1 MTGNEGA
8 DQESTPAAGNMKSET
23 KKAGAKT
30 KLKTLTGA
38 SILWECLEREG
49 VRVVFGYPGGA
60 ILPAYDA
67 LKHSKIHHVLVR
79 HEQGA
84 THMAD
89 GYARASGEVGVAVAT
104 SGPGATNMVTGIA
117 TAMLDSIPIVCIT
130 GQVGSKLIGSDAF
143 QETDIT
149 GVTLP
154 ITKHNYLV
162 THASEVARTIREAF
176 YVARSGR
183 PGPVLVD
190 ITKDAQQGTC
200 EFDWAGAK
208 PQLPGY
214 RPDLSP
220 AAAEYEKALE
230 LIHNSKRPLI
240 LAGHGIIVSG
250 AMREVRD
257 FAERAGIPVA
267 MTLLGLGAFPASHPL
282 NLGMMGMHGEAW
294 VNHTI
299 QEADLLLAFGMRFD
313 DRVTGNLKNY
323 APNARKIHIE
333 IDPAEI
339 NKNVKVDVPL
349 VGDLREVLLELMPHV
364 ESIDRSEW
372 LDSIDKLKGDS
383 AVRDIQNLPDSG
395 HLYAAH
401 VINDLW
407 RQTRDGKTIVVTDVG
422 QHQMWEAQYYK
433 HEHARTLITSGGLGT
448 MGFALPAA
456 IGAKVACPEAEVWV
470 VVGDGGFQ
478 MTMCELA
485 TVVQENLK
493 IHIAIIN
500 NGFLGMV
507 RQWQEFFYDRNY
519 AATPLL
525 NPDFAK
531 LAEAYGIRSMTISER
546 SEVVDAVEAARQH
559 DGPVLINFKVEQ
571 EDTVYPM
578 VAAGAA
584 LDDMIRRPSP
594 IVETAEDE

>member
-1 MTGNEGA
+1 MT
-8 DQESTPAAGNMKSET
+8 DQESAPNPGTPKVE
-23 KKAGAKT
+23 KKT
-30 KLKTLTGA
+30 MTGA
-38 SILWECLEREG
+38 GILWECLEREG

-162 THASEVARTIREAF
+162 THAGEVARTIREAF

-200 EFDWAGAK
+200 EFDWEAAK

-220 AAAEYEKALE
+220 APKEYAQALE
-230 LIHNSKRPLI
+230 LIHNSKRPVI
-240 LAGHGIIVSG
+240 LGGHGIIVSG

-313 DRVTGNLKNY
+313 DRVTGNLKTY
-323 APNARKIHIE
+323 ATNAKKIHIE

-349 VGDLREVLLELMPHV
+349 VGDLREVLLELMPKV

-372 LDSIDKLKGDS
+372 LDSIDKLKGDA

-433 HEHARTLITSGGLGT
+433 HEHPRTLITSGGLGT

-456 IGAKVACPEAEVWV
+456 IGAKVACPDAEVWV

-485 TVVQENLK
+485 TLVQENLK

-531 LAEAYGIRSMTISER
+531 LAEAYG
-546 SEVVDAVEAARQH
+546 
-559 DGPVLINFKVEQ
+559 
-571 EDTVYPM
+571 
-578 VAAGAA
+578 
-584 LDDMIRRPSP
+584 
-594 IVETAEDE
+594 

>member
-1 MTGNEGA
+1 MTGG
-8 DQESTPAAGNMKSET
+8 
-23 KKAGAKT
+23 
-30 KLKTLTGA
+30 

-49 VRVVFGYPGGA
+49 VKQVFGYPGGA

-67 LKHSKIHHVLVR
+67 LKGSNIHHILVR

-89 GYARASGEVGVAVAT
+89 GYARASGRVGVAVAT

-117 TAMLDSIPIVCIT
+117 TAMLDSSPIVCIT

-190 ITKDAQQGTC
+190 ITKDAQQSTC
-200 EFDWAGAK
+200 EFDWEAAK

-220 AAAEYEKALE
+220 DKKEYEQALD
-230 LIHNSKRPLI
+230 LIRNSKRPVI
-240 LAGHGIIVSG
+240 LAGHGIIISG
-250 AMREVRD
+250 AMNEVRE

-267 MTLLGLGAFPASHPL
+267 LTLLGIGAFPASHPL

-313 DRVTGNLKNY
+313 DRVTGNLKTY
-323 APNARKIHIE
+323 ASNAKKIHIE

-349 VGDLREVLLELMPHV
+349 VGDCAKCCMSCCRTWNRLTAA
-364 ESIDRSEW
+364 SGWTRST
-372 LDSIDKLKGDS
+372 
-383 AVRDIQNLPDSG
+383 N
-395 HLYAAH
+395 
-401 VINDLW
+401 
-407 RQTRDGKTIVVTDVG
+407 
-422 QHQMWEAQYYK
+422 
-433 HEHARTLITSGGLGT
+433 
-448 MGFALPAA
+448 
-456 IGAKVACPEAEVWV
+456 
-470 VVGDGGFQ
+470 
-478 MTMCELA
+478 
-485 TVVQENLK
+485 
-493 IHIAIIN
+493 
-500 NGFLGMV
+500 
-507 RQWQEFFYDRNY
+507 
-519 AATPLL
+519 
-525 NPDFAK
+525 
-531 LAEAYGIRSMTISER
+531 
-546 SEVVDAVEAARQH
+546 
-559 DGPVLINFKVEQ
+559 
-571 EDTVYPM
+571 
-578 VAAGAA
+578 
-584 LDDMIRRPSP
+584 
-594 IVETAEDE
+594 

>member
-1 MTGNEGA
+1 MN
-8 DQESTPAAGNMKSET
+8 
-23 KKAGAKT
+23 
-30 KLKTLTGA
+30 
-38 SILWECLEREG
+38 
-49 VRVVFGYPGGA
+49 
-60 ILPAYDA
+60 
-67 LKHSKIHHVLVR
+67 
-79 HEQGA
+79 
-84 THMAD
+84 
-89 GYARASGEVGVAVAT
+89 
-104 SGPGATNMVTGIA
+104 
-117 TAMLDSIPIVCIT
+117 
-130 GQVGSKLIGSDAF
+130 
-143 QETDIT
+143 
-149 GVTLP
+149 
-154 ITKHNYLV
+154 
-162 THASEVARTIREAF
+162 
-176 YVARSGR
+176 
-183 PGPVLVD
+183 
-190 ITKDAQQGTC
+190 
-200 EFDWAGAK
+200 
-208 PQLPGY
+208 
-214 RPDLSP
+214 
-220 AAAEYEKALE
+220 
-230 LIHNSKRPLI
+230 
-240 LAGHGIIVSG
+240 
-250 AMREVRD
+250 EVRE

-267 MTLLGLGAFPASHPL
+267 LTLLGLGAFPASHPL

-313 DRVTGNLKNY
+313 DRVTGNLKTY
-323 APNARKIHIE
+323 ASNAKKIHIE

-349 VGDLREVLLELMPHV
+349 VGDLREVLHELLPHV

-372 LDSIDKLKGDS
+372 LDSIDKLKGDA

-407 RQTRDGKTIVVTDVG
+407 RETRDGDTVVVTDVG

-433 HEHARTLITSGGLGT
+433 HEKARSLITSGGLGT

-456 IGAKVACPEAEVWV
+456 IGAKVARPEAEVWV

-478 MTMCELA
+478 MTLCELA
-485 TVVQENLK
+485 TIVQEKLK
-493 IHIAIIN
+493 VHIAIIN

-531 LAEAYGIRSMTISER
+531 LGEAYGIRSMTVTER
-546 SEVVDAVEAARQH
+546 SQVVPSVQAARQH
-559 DGPVLINFKVEQ
+559 DGPVLINFRVEQ

-584 LDDMIRRPSP
+584 LHEMIRRPSK
-594 IVETAEDE
+594 IVETAADE

>member
-1 MTGNEGA
+1 MKDGKSMTR
-8 DQESTPAAGNMKSET
+8 KSM
-23 KKAGAKT
+23 
-30 KLKTLTGA
+30 TGA

-49 VRVVFGYPGGA
+49 VQHVFGYPGGA

-67 LKHSKIHHVLVR
+67 LKGSKIHHILVR

-89 GYARASGEVGVAVAT
+89 GYARASGQVGVAVAT

-117 TAMLDSIPIVCIT
+117 TAMLDSSPIVCIT

-162 THASEVARTIREAF
+162 THASEVARTVREAF

-190 ITKDAQQGTC
+190 ITKDAQQTTC
-200 EFDWAGAK
+200 DFDWDAAK

-220 AAAEYEKALE
+220 APEEYEQALE
-230 LIHNSKRPLI
+230 LIHTSKRPVI
-240 LAGHGIIVSG
+240 LAGHGIIISG

-267 MTLLGLGAFPASHPL
+267 LTLLGIGAFPAAHPL

-299 QEADLLLAFGMRFD
+299 QEANLLLAFGMRFD
-313 DRVTGNLKNY
+313 DRVTGNLKTY
-323 APNARKIHIE
+323 APNAKKIHIE

-349 VGDLREVLLELMPHV
+349 VGDLSEVLHELLPRG
-364 ESIDRSEW
+364 ETIDRSEW
-372 LDSIDKLKGDS
+372 LDSFANLKGRS
-383 AVRDIQNLPDSG
+383 GVRDIENLPHRG
-395 HLYAAH
+395 HFYAPLL
-401 VINDLW
+401 INDLW
-407 RQTRDGKTIVVTDVG
+407 RG
-422 QHQMWEAQYYK
+422 A
-433 HEHARTLITSGGLGT
+433 SGGRR
-448 MGFALPAA
+448 
-456 IGAKVACPEAEVWV
+456 EV
-470 VVGDGGFQ
+470 
-478 MTMCELA
+478 
-485 TVVQENLK
+485 
-493 IHIAIIN
+493 
-500 NGFLGMV
+500 
-507 RQWQEFFYDRNY
+507 
-519 AATPLL
+519 
-525 NPDFAK
+525 
-531 LAEAYGIRSMTISER
+531 
-546 SEVVDAVEAARQH
+546 
-559 DGPVLINFKVEQ
+559 
-571 EDTVYPM
+571 
-578 VAAGAA
+578 
-584 LDDMIRRPSP
+584 
-594 IVETAEDE
+594 

>member
-1 MTGNEGA
+1 MKDQSGA
-8 DQESTPAAGNMKSET
+8 WT
-23 KKAGAKT
+23 GAKV
-30 KLKTLTGA
+30 
-38 SILWECLEREG
+38 LWECLEREG
-49 VRVVFGYPGGA
+49 VKYVFGYPGGA

-67 LKHSKIHHVLVR
+67 LKHCNIHHVLVR

-117 TAMLDSIPIVCIT
+117 TAMLDSSPIVCLT

-162 THASEVARTIREAF
+162 TRAEELARTIREAF

-190 ITKDAQQGTC
+190 ITKDAQQSAC
-200 EFDWAGAK
+200 EFDWDAAK

-220 AAAEYEKALE
+220 ERQEYTQALE
-230 LIHNSKRPLI
+230 LIHKAKRPVI
-240 LAGHGIIVSG
+240 LAGHGVLISG
-250 AMREVRD
+250 AMDELQQL
-257 FAERAGIPVA
+257 AERAGIPVA
-267 MTLLGLGAFPASHPL
+267 LTLLGLGAFPASHPL

-294 VNHTI
+294 VNQTI
-299 QEADLLLAFGMRFD
+299 QQADLLLALGMRFD
-313 DRVTGNLKNY
+313 DRVTGSLKSY
-323 APNARKIHIE
+323 APNARKIHVE

-339 NKNVKVDVPL
+339 NKNVKVDVAL
-349 VGDLREVLLELMPHV
+349 VGDLREVLRELLPRV
-364 ESIDRSEW
+364 ESVDHSDW
-372 LDSIDKLKGDS
+372 LHSVDQLKGDS
-383 AVRDIQNLPDSG
+383 SVRDIQNLPDNG

-407 RQTRDGKTIVVTDVG
+407 RETRHDKTIVVTDVG

-433 HEHARTLITSGGLGT
+433 HEAPRSLITSGGLGT

-456 IGAKVACPEAEVWV
+456 IGAKVARPEAEVWAL
-470 VVGDGGFQ
+470 VGDGGFQ
-478 MTMCELA
+478 MTMAELA
-485 TVVQENLK
+485 TLTQEKLK
-493 IHIAIIN
+493 IHVAIIN
-500 NGFLGMV
+500 NGYLGMV

-519 AATPLL
+519 QATPLL
-525 NPDFAK
+525 NPDFVK
-531 LAEAYGIRSMTISER
+531 LGHAYGIRSMAVTQR
-546 SEVVDAVEAARQH
+546 SEVVCAVQSARQH
-559 DGPVLINFKVEQ
+559 DGPVLIDFQVEQ
-571 EDTVYPM
+571 EDSVYPM
-578 VAAGAA
+578 VAAGAS
-584 LDDMIRRPSP
+584 LHEMIRRPSP
-594 IVETAEDE
+594 PLPTNESTC

>member
-1 MTGNEGA
+1 
-8 DQESTPAAGNMKSET
+8 MK
-23 KKAGAKT
+23 K
-30 KLKTLTGA
+30 TGA
-38 SILWECLEREG
+38 QILWKCLEREG
-49 VRVVFGYPGGA
+49 VKHVFGYPGGA

-67 LKHSKIHHVLVR
+67 LQHSSIHHVLVR

-89 GYARASGEVGVAVAT
+89 GYARASGQVGVAIAT

-117 TAMLDSIPIVCIT
+117 TAMMDSSPIVCIT

-149 GVTLP
+149 GITLP

-162 THASEVARTIREAF
+162 TRPDELARTLREAF

-190 ITKDAQQGTC
+190 ITKDAQQAAC
-200 EFDWAGAK
+200 EFDWESAK
-208 PQLPGY
+208 PKLPGY
-214 RPDLSP
+214 RPNLSP
-220 AAAEYEKALE
+220 VAGEYAHALE
-230 LIHNSKRPLI
+230 LIRNAKRPVI
-240 LAGHGIIVSG
+240 LAGHGVIVSG
-250 AMREVRD
+250 AVRELRELSD
-257 FAERAGIPVA
+257 HAGIPVA
-267 MTLLGLGAFPASHPL
+267 LTLLGLGAFPASHPL

-299 QEADLLLAFGMRFD
+299 QEADLLIALGMRFD
-313 DRVTGNLKNY
+313 DRVTGNLKTY
-323 APNARKIHIE
+323 APNAKKIHIE

-339 NKNVKVDVPL
+339 NKLVKVDVAL
-349 VGDLREVLLELMPHV
+349 VGDLREVLKELLPRI
-364 ESIDRSEW
+364 ESLDRSEW
-372 LDSIDKLKGDS
+372 LDHIDQLKGDS
-383 AVRDIQNLPDSG
+383 AVRDIQNLPDNG

-401 VINDLW
+401 VISDLW
-407 RQTRDGKTIVVTDVG
+407 RETRGSNTVVVTDVG

-433 HEHARTLITSGGLGT
+433 HEEPRSLITSGGLGT

-456 IGAKVACPEAEVWV
+456 IGAKVARPEAEVWA

-485 TVVQENLK
+485 TLVQEKLK
-493 IHIAIIN
+493 INIAIIN
-500 NGFLGMV
+500 NGYLGMV

-525 NPDFAK
+525 NPCFTK
-531 LAEAYGIRSMTISER
+531 LAEAYGIRAAVVSER
-546 SEVVDAVEAARQH
+546 PQTVPAVQAAREH
-559 DGPVLINFKVEQ
+559 DGPVLLDFVVEQ

-578 VAAGAA
+578 VAAGAG
-584 LDDMIRRPSP
+584 LHEMIRRPSP
-594 IVETAEDE
+594 IVETALDD

>member
-1 MTGNEGA
+1 MKMTGA
-8 DQESTPAAGNMKSET
+8 Q
-23 KKAGAKT
+23 
-30 KLKTLTGA
+30 
-38 SILWECLEREG
+38 ILWQCLEREG
-49 VRVVFGYPGGA
+49 VKHVFGYPGGA

-67 LKHSKIHHVLVR
+67 LKHSTIHHVLVR

-89 GYARASGEVGVAVAT
+89 GYARATGGVGVAVAT

-117 TAMLDSIPIVCIT
+117 TAMMDSSPIVCIT

-162 THASEVARTIREAF
+162 TRPDELARIIREAF

-190 ITKDAQQGTC
+190 ITKDAQQSSC
-200 EFDWAGAK
+200 EFDWEGAK

-220 AAAEYEKALE
+220 APPEYTQALE
-230 LIHNSKRPLI
+230 LFHNSRRPVI
-240 LAGHGIIVSG
+240 LAGHGILISG
-250 AMREVRD
+250 AVGEVREL
-257 FAERAGIPVA
+257 AERAGIPVA
-267 MTLLGLGAFPASHPL
+267 LTLLGLGAFPASHPL

-294 VNHTI
+294 VNQAI
-299 QEADLLLAFGMRFD
+299 QQADLLLALGMRFD
-313 DRVTGNLKNY
+313 DRVTGSLKTY
-323 APNARKIHIE
+323 APNAKKIHVE

-339 NKNVKVDVPL
+339 NKNVKVDVAL
-349 VGDLREVLLELMPHV
+349 VGDLCEVLRQLLPRV
-364 ESIDRSEW
+364 ERTDRSEW
-372 LDSIDKLKGDS
+372 LDSIDGLKGDS
-383 AVRDIQNLPDSG
+383 AVRDIQNLPDNG

-407 RQTRDGKTIVVTDVG
+407 RETRDGNTVIVTDVG

-433 HEHARTLITSGGLGT
+433 HDEPRSLITSGGLGT

-456 IGAKVACPEAEVWV
+456 IGVKVACPEAEVWA

-478 MTMCELA
+478 MTMAELA
-485 TVVQENLK
+485 TLVQENLK

-500 NGFLGMV
+500 NGYLGMV

-519 AATPLL
+519 QATPLL
-525 NPDFAK
+525 NPDFVK
-531 LAEAYGIRSMTISER
+531 LTEAYGIRGMAVRQR
-546 SEVVDAVEAARQH
+546 SQVVLAVQTARRH
-559 DGPVLINFKVEQ
+559 EGVVLIDFHVEQ

-578 VAAGAA
+578 VAAGAS
-584 LDDMIRRPSP
+584 LHEMIRRPSA
-594 IVETAEDE
+594 IVDTAADE

>member
-1 MTGNEGA
+1 MDKTSGK
-8 DQESTPAAGNMKSET
+8 NM
-23 KKAGAKT
+23 
-30 KLKTLTGA
+30 TGA

-49 VRVVFGYPGGA
+49 VQVVFGYPGGA

-89 GYARASGEVGVAVAT
+89 GYARASGQVGVAVAT

-117 TAMLDSIPIVCIT
+117 TAMLDSSPIVCIT

-190 ITKDAQQGTC
+190 ITKDAQQTTC
-200 EFDWAGAK
+200 EFDWEAAK

-220 AAAEYEKALE
+220 EPKEYEQALE
-230 LIHNSKRPLI
+230 LIHNSKRPVI
-240 LAGHGIIVSG
+240 LAGHGIIISG
-250 AMREVRD
+250 AMAEVRE

-267 MTLLGLGAFPASHPL
+267 LTLLGIGAFPAAHPL

-313 DRVTGNLKNY
+313 DRVTGNLKTY
-323 APNARKIHIE
+323 APNAKKIHIE

-349 VGDLREVLLELMPHV
+349 VGDLREVLHELLPKI

-372 LDSIDKLKGDS
+372 LDSIDKLKGDA

-407 RQTRDGKTIVVTDVG
+407 RETRDGDTVVVTDVG

-433 HEHARTLITSGGLGT
+433 HEKARSLITSGGLGT

-456 IGAKVACPEAEVWV
+456 IGAKVARPEADVWV

-478 MTMCELA
+478 MTLCELA
-485 TVVQENLK
+485 TIVQENLK
-493 IHIAIIN
+493 VNIAIIN

-507 RQWQEFFYDRNY
+507 RQWQEFFYERNY

-531 LAEAYGIRSMTISER
+531 LGEAYGIRSMTVTER
-546 SEVVDAVEAARQH
+546 SQVVPSVRAARQH
-559 DGPVLINFKVEQ
+559 DGPVLINFRVEQ

-578 VAAGAA
+578 VAAGAS
-584 LDDMIRRPSP
+584 LHEMIRRPSK
-594 IVETAEDE
+594 IVETAADE

>member
-1 MTGNEGA
+1 MT
-8 DQESTPAAGNMKSET
+8 DQKTAPTMS
-23 KKAGAKT
+23 KT
-30 KLKTLTGA
+30 KAMTMTGA
-38 SILWECLEREG
+38 SVLWECLEREG
-49 VRVVFGYPGGA
+49 VKHVFGYPGGA

-89 GYARASGEVGVAVAT
+89 GFARASGQVGVAVAT

-117 TAMLDSIPIVCIT
+117 TAMLDSSPIVCIT

-162 THASEVARTIREAF
+162 THANEVARTIREAF

-200 EFDWAGAK
+200 EFDWEAAK

-220 AAAEYEKALE
+220 APKEYEQALE
-230 LIHNSKRPLI
+230 LIHNSKRPVI
-240 LAGHGIIVSG
+240 LAGHGIIISG

-267 MTLLGLGAFPASHPL
+267 LTLLGLGAFPASHPL

-294 VNHTI
+294 VNHMI

-313 DRVTGNLKNY
+313 DRVTGNLKTY
-323 APNARKIHIE
+323 APNAKKIHIE

-349 VGDLREVLLELMPHV
+349 VGDLREVLLELLPHI
-364 ESIDRSEW
+364 ESIDRSDW
-372 LDSIDKLKGDS
+372 LDSIDRLKGAS

-407 RQTRDGKTIVVTDVG
+407 HQTRDGNTIVVTDVG

-433 HEHARTLITSGGLGT
+433 HEHPRSLITSGGLGT

-456 IGAKVACPEAEVWV
+456 IGTKVACPEAEVWV

-485 TVVQENLK
+485 TLVQENLK

-500 NGFLGMV
+500 NGYLGMV

-519 AATPLL
+519 QATPLL

-531 LAEAYGIRSMTISER
+531 LAEAYGIRSATVSER
-546 SEVVDAVEAARQH
+546 SEVVPAVQSARQH
-559 DGPVLINFKVEQ
+559 EGPMLINFKVEQ

-584 LDDMIRRPSP
+584 LHDMIRRPSP
-594 IVETAEDE
+594 IVETADDE

>member
-1 MTGNEGA
+1 MN
-8 DQESTPAAGNMKSET
+8 K
-23 KKAGAKT
+23 
-30 KLKTLTGA
+30 TGA
-38 SILWECLEREG
+38 QILWECLEREG
-49 VRVVFGYPGGA
+49 VTHVFGYPGGA

-67 LKHSKIHHVLVR
+67 LQHSKIHHVLVR

-89 GYARASGEVGVAVAT
+89 GYARACGRVGVAVAT

-117 TAMLDSIPIVCIT
+117 TAMMDSSPVVCIT

-162 THASEVARTIREAF
+162 THAGELARTLREAF
-176 YVARSGR
+176 YVAASGR

-190 ITKDAQQGTC
+190 ITKDAQQSSC
-200 EFDWAGAK
+200 KFDWEAAK

-220 AAAEYEKALE
+220 TSEDYAKALK
-230 LIHNSKRPLI
+230 LIQEAKRPVI
-240 LAGHGIIVSG
+240 FAGHGVLISG
-250 AMREVRD
+250 AMSEVRELAD
-257 FAERAGIPVA
+257 RTGIPVTL
-267 MTLLGLGAFPASHPL
+267 TLLGLGAFPASHPL

-299 QEADLLLAFGMRFD
+299 QDADLIIALGMRFD
-313 DRVTGNLKNY
+313 DRVTGNLKTY
-323 APNARKIHIE
+323 APKAKKIQVE
-333 IDPAEI
+333 IDPSEI
-339 NKNVKVDVPL
+339 NKNVKVDVAL
-349 VGDLREVLLELMPHV
+349 IGDVREVLRELLPRLQP
-364 ESIDRSEW
+364 IDCSEW
-372 LDSIDKLKGDS
+372 RGYIDGLKGDA

-407 RQTRDGKTIVVTDVG
+407 QETRGGDVVVVTDVG
-422 QHQMWEAQYYK
+422 QHQMWEAQYFK
-433 HEHARTLITSGGLGT
+433 HETPLSLITSGGLGT

-456 IGAKVACPEAEVWV
+456 IGAKVARPEAEVWV

-478 MTMCELA
+478 MTMAELA
-485 TVVQENLK
+485 TIVQEKLK
-493 IHIAIIN
+493 INIAIIN
-500 NGFLGMV
+500 NGYLGMV
-507 RQWQEFFYDRNY
+507 RQWQEFFYERNY
-519 AATPLL
+519 ESTPLL
-525 NPDFAK
+525 SPNFAK
-531 LAEAYGIRSMTISER
+531 LADAYGIRSAVVTQR
-546 SEVVDAVEAARQH
+546 SQVVPAVQSARKY
-559 DGPVLINFKVEQ
+559 DGPVLIDFQVEQ
-571 EDTVYPM
+571 EDSVYPM

-584 LDDMIRRPSP
+584 LHEMIRRPNP
-594 IVETAEDE
+594 LVETAEDE